1 MVVGVGVGVVVL
13 GVGVVKV
20 EVGVVVVGVGEAVVE
35 VGGTALHAIECRLSL
50 DSPKEFL
57 CVDSENTPFVAE
69 DLT

>member
-1 MVVGVGVGVVVL
+1 MVVEVGVGVVE
-13 GVGVVKV
+13 V
-20 EVGVVVVGVGEAVVE
+20 EVGVVVGVGVVE
-35 VGGTALHAIECRLSL
+35 MGVGKWRWRLGGLRLHAIECRLSL